1 MFNFSLINLWC
12 TKNLVDSQYLI
23 WKLLAYS
30 NLSKQKQINYFPD
43 PYDSKVEFV
52 FLNTCGFLSS
62 GRKEMMENLEKL
74 IKAGKKVYL
83 LGCAVQYFN
92 LRSEEVIW
100 GQKRNFE
107 VGRVWGQKRFERSE
121 EENWGQKRLKRLE
134 ENNDLYEKEKK
145 DFETFLKKNVWKVFL
160 LSWND
165 LDHISIEKLKKWYN
179 SKEFRDFI
187 FPNSIRAY
195 TDAIYGYEYL
205 KIAEWCDN
213 HCTFC
218 IIPKIRW
225 KQKSLP
231 MDKILQEV
239 KDMVDSG
246 IKEIIIISQ
255 DTTRYWTDLYWQPKL
270 FELLEKIDQ
279 IEWDFVYRILY
290 LYPDIISLNHLSEF
304 KKLKKFLPYFDIPL
318 QHISSNV
325 LKKMWRFYDTDYI
338 YKFLD
343 FIKKEFPNSFVRTNI
358 IVWFPGET
366 ESDFQQLKEFIKK
379 WYFANIALFEYHDE
393 PLAASSKLPNK
404 VDNQTLK
411 RRFTEISKIVDNEL
425 EKKWENRKW
434 KQIWYV
440 MDFNEEKVIVR
451 SYLHAPE
458 IDPYDEILW
467 DDIIWVYNE
476 TWQVDIGD
484 MIEYNLK

>member
-30 NLSKQKQINYFPD
+30 NLSKQGQINYFPN
-43 PYDSKVEFV
+43 PYDEQVEFV

-74 IKAGKKVYL
+74 IKAGKKAYL

-92 LRSEEVIW
+92 LRSEE
-100 GQKRNFE
+100 
-107 VGRVWGQKRFERSE
+107 S
-121 EENWGQKRLKRLE
+121 
-134 ENNDLYEKEKK
+134 NDLYEKEKK
-145 DFETFLKKNVWKVFL
+145 DFEAFLKKNIWKVFL

-179 SKEFRDFI
+179 SKEFRDFT

-231 MDKILQEV
+231 MEKILQEV

-255 DTTRYWTDLYWQPKL
+255 DTTRYWTDLYWEPKL

-290 LYPDIISLNHLSEF
+290 LYPDIISLNHLSKF

-358 IVWFPGET
+358 IVGFPGET

-379 WYFANIALFEYHDE
+379 WYFDNVALFEYHDE

-411 RRFTEISKIVDNEL
+411 RRFFEISKIVDNEL
-425 EKKWENRKW
+425 EKKWSKRKW

-451 SYLHAPE
+451 PYLHAPE

-476 TWQVDIGD
+476 TWEVNLWEI
-484 MIEYNLK
+484 IEYNLK